1 MKKIIPLF
9 FAVICLCTACAK
21 TFSVKP
27 TTIPY
32 DKIDW
37 DRVYTYKDRYT
48 FSQER
53 IDGNVCYIND
63 IDILLEEAIEEVQ
76 ERMQTAYENGSI
88 PWDSYSDR
96 AEAVLE
102 GRGYYISK
110 IPITKYNNSI
120 PCPRKCATPTIR
132 LWII

>member
-1 MKKIIPLF
+1 MKKIKLLF

-21 TFSVKP
+21 TSSVKP

-53 IDGNVCYIND
+53 IDGNVCYTND
-63 IDILLEEAIEEVQ
+63 IDILLE
-76 ERMQTAYENGSI
+76 
-88 PWDSYSDR
+88 
-96 AEAVLE
+96 
-102 GRGYYISK
+102 
-110 IPITKYNNSI
+110 
-120 PCPRKCATPTIR
+120 
-132 LWII
+132 